1 MFEKGVRPGNRV
13 AAAGMRGCNAVG
25 RTDTQLQT
33 EAMRCRPKAAALD
46 PNLEAFVSLCLASAE
61 GDLYAE
67 THRRRLLTRV
77 LEDSGG
83 SQNQAARRLGIARDT
98 LRRRLVELGLHLPR
112 RSEAGED
119 NPD

>member
-1 MFEKGVRPGNRV
+1 MTAPP
-13 AAAGMRGCNAVG
+13 
-25 RTDTQLQT
+25 T
-33 EAMRCRPKAAALD
+33 ALD

-67 THRRRLLTRV
+67 THRRVDRRLLTRV
-77 LEDSGG
+77 LEDAGG

-112 RSEAGED
+112 RRDAGED